1 MWRYKWTPFQLLAL
15 YATALAVYDTIFVAQ
30 MQGEPG
36 LGGLIPYIFLACGM
50 GLFILDV
57 LFQYLLRRR
66 EKLFFVLEAVL
77 SIAFVLWIYRAGGI

>member
-1 MWRYKWTPFQLLAL
+1 MLAL
-15 YATALAVYDTIFVAQ
+15 YATALSVYDIILIAQ
-30 MQGEPG
+30 TQGEPG

-66 EKLFFVLEAVL
+66 EKLFFALEAVL
-77 SIAFVLWIYRAGGI
+77 GMAFVLWIYRAGGI

>member
-15 YATALAVYDTIFVAQ
+15 YATALAIYDFILMAQ

-36 LGGLIPYIFLACGM
+36 LGGLTPSIFLACGM

-66 EKLFFVLEAVL
+66 EKLFFALEAVL